1 MSQFFDQYNAIL
13 EKSLQRVRLK
23 VDPSNKCAED
33 FAQFDGYVGYI
44 LAETD
49 DSIEFFYDNQTVT
62 IPKNA
67 VVVEQGFWQGLAGN
81 PKAAGVSGALGA
93 ITRQGIGA
101 GVNALKGAANFG
113 SMLYTGQKLFDNGT
127 GSQFQG
133 ASAQRDK
140 PVPAAQR
147 GKPVPGLDKF
157 RTYNIKDSN
166 GLAAIEINGVRYG
179 IVAGSIKN
187 QSNQVLLNMM
197 LLTLY

>member
-67 VVVEQGFWQGLAGN
+67 VVVEQGFMQGLAGN
-81 PKAAGVSGALGA
+81 PNAAGKSGALGA
-93 ITRQGIGA
+93 IARQGIGA

-113 SMLYTGQKLFDNGT
+113 SDPQQCQCQL
-127 GSQFQG
+127 
-133 ASAQRDK
+133 
-140 PVPAAQR
+140 
-147 GKPVPGLDKF
+147 
-157 RTYNIKDSN
+157 
-166 GLAAIEINGVRYG
+166 
-179 IVAGSIKN
+179 
-187 QSNQVLLNMM
+187 
-197 LLTLY
+197 